1 MTVLQVIFDTET
13 TGADPRQADL
23 CQLASIIMVEG
34 DPAGAMVF
42 NQLAKPK
49 TRISA
54 EAEAVHKISNE
65 VVETASDSWHVTQAW
80 WYEVEAYAARVNASH
95 IVLAG
100 HNIVNYDIPI
110 VSRHLPEG
118 ALHRCMLVDTMRA
131 ARRMDPTADNHRL
144 SYLAGEYHKV
154 AGDDLLSNAHD
165 GLADCWMVALL
176 LDHYLKRRFPTPVGM
191 DRDTPRT
198 RLAAE
203 EVPHPRGDEAG
214 SRLLKTAE
222 WLMAPEMLHLVPIGK
237 HKGTQF
243 TRLNRGSLKW
253 FAQTEGMDPDVVYT
267 ARKLLGTYG

>member
-49 TRISA
+49 SRISA

-65 VVETASDSWHVTQAW
+65 MVETASDSWYVTQAW

-118 ALHRCMLVDTMRA
+118 ALHRCMLADTMRA

-176 LDHYLKRRFPTPVGM
+176 LDHYLKKRYAT
-191 DRDTPRT
+191 
-198 RLAAE
+198 
-203 EVPHPRGDEAG
+203 DEAG
-214 SRLLKTAE
+214 SRLLKMAE
-222 WLMAPEMLHLVPIGK
+222 WLMDPEMLHLVPIGK